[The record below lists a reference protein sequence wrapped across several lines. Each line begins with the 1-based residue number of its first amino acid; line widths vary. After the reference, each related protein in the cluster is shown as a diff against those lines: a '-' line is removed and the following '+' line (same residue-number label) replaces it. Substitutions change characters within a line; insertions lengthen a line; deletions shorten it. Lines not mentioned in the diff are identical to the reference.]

1 MSGSWYDDARA
12 VIAELHVALPAD
24 LPFPERVKA
33 VREAYPYGERRRWP
47 YKAWCRAQREY
58 LSRFVTTKQRPKNLP
73 LKPLEQFIE
82 TSTKSEKPGGTNDQ
96 A

>member
-1 MSGSWYDDARA
+1 MSGTWYDDARA
-12 VIAELHVALPAD
+12 VIAELHAALPAD

-58 LSRFVTTKQRPKNLP
+58 LSRFVTAKQRPKSLP
-73 LKPLEQFIE
+73 LTPLEQFIE
-82 TSTKSEKPGGTNDQ
+82 TSTKSEK
-96 A
+96 AR